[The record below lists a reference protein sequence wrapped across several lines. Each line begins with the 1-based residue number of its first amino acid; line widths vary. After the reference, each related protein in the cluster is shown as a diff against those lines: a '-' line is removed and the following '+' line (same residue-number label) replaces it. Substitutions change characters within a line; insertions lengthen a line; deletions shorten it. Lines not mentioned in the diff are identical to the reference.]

1 MTGTGGEGVPTLG
14 PALGPALV
22 LAAVLAVV
30 AAGAVT
36 ALRTSHRRNAARR
49 RPARLFATATPDGG
63 PRGPSRLRSW
73 MTRPVVTRRVLPA
86 MAAGGAG
93 LVLVDGAGGGAV
105 GVAAAGAAWWWCGR
119 AARAAAVRA
128 VLPVDDVLRQLP
140 LAADL
145 LAACLAAGAGP
156 GEAAEAVGGS
166 LGGPVGERLARSAAE
181 VRLGGDPAVAW
192 GRLGELPGARG
203 LALSLER
210 AQATGVPAVDTMARL
225 AGRLRAARG
234 RTAAAG
240 ARRAGVLATAPL
252 GLCFLPAFL
261 AVGVVPMVIG
271 LASGLL
277 TGR

>member
-1 MTGTGGEGVPTLG
+1 MTGAGGGGV
-14 PALGPALV
+14 PALGPGIV

-30 AAGAVT
+30 AAGAVA
-36 ALRTSHRRNAARR
+36 ALRTAHRRSTARR
-49 RPARLFATATPDGG
+49 RPARLFATRARVGDS
-63 PRGPSRLRSW
+63 RGTAQPRSW
-73 MTRPVVTRRVLPA
+73 PVGSAVTRRVLPA
-86 MAAGGAG
+86 IGVGGAG
-93 LVLVDGAGGGAV
+93 LVLVDGAGGWV
-105 GVAAAGAAWWWCGR
+105 LGVAAAGAVWWWRGR
-119 AARAAAVRA
+119 AARAAAARA
-128 VLPVDDVLRQLP
+128 VLPVDEVARQLP
-140 LAADL
+140 IAADL

-203 LALSLER
+203 LALGLER

-234 RTAAAG
+234 RTAAAR

-277 TGR
+277 RGR

>member
-1 MTGTGGEGVPTLG
+1 MTGAGGEGAA
-14 PALGPALV
+14 ALGQAIVPATVLV
-22 LAAVLAVV
+22 VV
-30 AAGAVT
+30 AAGAVA
-36 ALRTSHRRNAARR
+36 ALRTAHRRNAVRR
-49 RPARLFATATPDGG
+49 RPARLFTAGAPDGG
-63 PRGPSRLRSW
+63 PREAARFRAWVVG
-73 MTRPVVTRRVLPA
+73 PVVTRRVLPA
-86 MAAGGAG
+86 IAAGGSV
-93 LVLVDGAGGGAV
+93 LVLVDGAGGWALGAV
-105 GVAAAGAAWWWCGR
+105 AAGAAWWWRGR
-119 AARAAAVRA
+119 AARAAAARTD
-128 VLPVDDVLRQLP
+128 LPTDDVLRHLP
-140 LAADL
+140 LAAEL

-156 GEAAEAVGGS
+156 GEAAEAVGSS

-277 TGR
+277 TGG